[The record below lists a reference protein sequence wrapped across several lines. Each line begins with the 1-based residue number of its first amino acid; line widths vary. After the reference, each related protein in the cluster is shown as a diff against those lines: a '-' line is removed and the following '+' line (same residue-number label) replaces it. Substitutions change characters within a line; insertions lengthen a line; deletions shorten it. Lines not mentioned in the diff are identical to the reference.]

1 MLETI
6 IKLVA
11 FAVLCIWIFR
21 FVWRNFIGGLMKFIA
36 ILVLCAL
43 AWALIN
49 LAAAMFYAIGW
60 FVFAAVGIFVAGLF
74 FKLIKG

>member
-1 MLETI
+1 
-6 IKLVA
+6 
-11 FAVLCIWIFR
+11 
-21 FVWRNFIGGLMKFIA
+21 MKFIA